1 MAVAA
6 AGAAVLLG
14 AAAVGVAVVG
24 VAVVGVALGGRAGRR
39 AARLLVR
46 CGHAR
51 PYERISP
58 GVWSISMV
66 DSWATS
72 PSGQALGIDL
82 HIEPTGSGLRKGL
95 TDAPCASRPRRT
107 PGPGTRLPASRTL
120 AVDLGIALQHRR
132 RRLRRPRRRGLAHR
146 PPGLRHPGGRTPR
159 GGAHAPRPPLAAA
172 PRVACA
178 TTCTPADP
186 DLASFPRA
194 DWLKAASPRP
204 DLRPER
210 SLSAT
215 ATPAAAPNC
224 APPRRLP
231 RPCPRRPH
239 RPRPHRHLRRIPPRP
254 DAARRCAVPSRRAE
268 RGSGVVTASTLH
280 WDVLTR
286 TGLRTRPLPFDELG
300 TDPGALDDWGPA
312 RGARWG
318 SRVGRRA
325 GGGRAAGVGA
335 ALLTPA
341 HQFPMGVP
349 LHPDRRAAA
358 VDWAPHGRP
367 DPGGRLRRRVP
378 LRPPTRRRTAG
389 PRPRPVVYLGTASS
403 PSPPAYAS
411 GGWSCPPP

>member
-1 MAVAA
+1 M
-6 AGAAVLLG
+6 
-14 AAAVGVAVVG
+14 
-24 VAVVGVALGGRAGRR
+24 
-39 AARLLVR
+39 
-46 CGHAR
+46 
-51 PYERISP
+51 
-58 GVWSISMV
+58 
-66 DSWATS
+66 
-72 PSGQALGIDL
+72 
-82 HIEPTGSGLRKGL
+82 PTP
-95 TDAPCASRPRRT
+95 TC
-107 PGPGTRLPASRTL
+107 
-120 AVDLGIALQHRR
+120 
-132 RRLRRPRRRGLAHR
+132 RRGLAHR

-159 GGAHAPRPPLAAA
+159 GGSPRPRPLAAA

-178 TTCTPADP
+178 RPAP
-186 DLASFPRA
+186 RQTLTSPPFP
-194 DWLKAASPRP
+194 
-204 DLRPER
+204 
-210 SLSAT
+210 
-215 ATPAAAPNC
+215 APTGSR
-224 APPRRLP
+224 PPRRALTSAPNEASRLRRPP
-231 RPCPRRPH
+231 RPPRTAHLLAGYLARAPRRPH
-239 RPRPHRHLRRIPPRP
+239 RPRPHVICAGFHHGLMLLGDVLCRRGVRNVAVGRDGL
-254 DAARRCAVPSRRAE
+254 DAS
-268 RGSGVVTASTLH
+268 

-367 DPGGRLRRRVP
+367 DPGGRLRRRVL